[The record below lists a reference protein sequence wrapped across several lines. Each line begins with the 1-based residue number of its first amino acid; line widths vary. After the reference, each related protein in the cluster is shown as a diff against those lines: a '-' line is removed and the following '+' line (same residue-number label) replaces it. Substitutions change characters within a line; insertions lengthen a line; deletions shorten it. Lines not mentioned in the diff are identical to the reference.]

1 MKRMVS
7 LLFLCLTLLIS
18 PLKALATPQW
28 PDSVSIEADAGI
40 LMDADTGTILYG
52 KDIDTPYYPASIT
65 KMLTALIVLKHCSMD
80 ELVEFSHDDVYNVEA
95 GSSSAGVDEGDVLT
109 VEDCLYGL
117 MLASAN
123 ECANALARHVS
134 GSREAFA
141 ELMNETAK
149 ELGCTGSH
157 FSNPS
162 GLNDENHYTT
172 AHDMALIAQEAI
184 KNPDFLRINIT
195 RSHQLAPTKR
205 SPQGGYVAN
214 HHKMLMKHEAVY
226 YPGAFAGK
234 TGYTSLAGNTLVTC
248 AERNGLRLIA
258 VVLHCNQTHYAD
270 TKALFNFGFAN
281 FRSINVSEYETSYK
295 SIEND
300 MTIGGMTAQDNITL
314 ELARNES
321 ILLPKDAVF
330 SDASSSLSYEL
341 DADAPSDAIAQIQ
354 YTYEGR
360 PVGRVH
366 LLYPGLTAVRVKPGA
381 ENADSERVDSGNI
394 GTENV
399 GSRNTGSETNVF
411 QDAASETAVENGK
424 SVKNSPVVILE
435 LSAASEVPISGRS
448 VSQLFNS
455 LKEQFKSPRTRM
467 TALAAAV
474 VLLVAAIVIILKI
487 RAHKKEQEN
496 LLLRRKQRLDRLED
510 MGFSASEF
518 DKLVAQKRNSS
529 LTNHGLSKPHKSRR
543 RKKSLFR

>member
-1 MKRMVS
+1 MKRMVP

-18 PLKALATPQW
+18 PPKALAAPQW

-234 TGYTSLAGNTLVTC
+234 TGYTSLAGNTLITC
-248 AERNGLRLIA
+248 AERGGLKLIA
-258 VVLHCNQTHYAD
+258 VVLHSNQTHYAD

-281 FRSINVSEYETSYK
+281 FRSINASEYETNYK

-314 ELARNES
+314 ELAKNES
-321 ILLPKDAVF
+321 ILLPKDASF
-330 SDASSSLSYEL
+330 SDVSSSLSYEL

-366 LLYPGLTAVRVKPGA
+366 LLYPGLTAVRVRPGA
-381 ENADSERVDSGNI
+381 ENAESDNAGSE
-394 GTENV
+394 
-399 GSRNTGSETNVF
+399 NTGAKTAGSGSTGSL
-411 QDAASETAVENGK
+411 DAASEGPISDRSAVERA
-424 SVKNSPVVILE
+424 SSE
-435 LSAASEVPISGRS
+435 AAGTSSSGRS
-448 VSQLFNS
+448 VSQLFSS

-467 TALAAAV
+467 TALAAAA

-529 LTNHGLSKPHKSRR
+529 LTNHGLSKPHKSHR